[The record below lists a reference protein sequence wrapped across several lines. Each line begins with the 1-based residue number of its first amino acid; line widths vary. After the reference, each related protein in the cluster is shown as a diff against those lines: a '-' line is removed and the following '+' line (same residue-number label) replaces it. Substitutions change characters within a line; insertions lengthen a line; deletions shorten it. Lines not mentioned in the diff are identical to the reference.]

1 MLHIIIWPDNPF
13 NVKSVLK
20 LLCCNVCTEGIIHSL
35 TIKTKKNKSKNE
47 GKTVILEGE
56 ESGVKPLVGSGPPYW
71 GEGPNL
77 TFLKSRRTHYF
88 YKNTLEVPKYETFLL
103 GFFNLSG

>member
-20 LLCCNVCTEGIIHSL
+20 LLCCNFCTEGIMYSL
-35 TIKTKKNKSKNE
+35 TNKPKNE
-47 GKTVILEGE
+47 RWNVILEGE
-56 ESGVKPLVGSGPPYW
+56 ESGVTPLVGSGPPYW

-77 TFLKSRRTHYF
+77 TFLKSRSIPYLK
-88 YKNTLEVPKYETFLL
+88 KNIK
-103 GFFNLSG
+103 N